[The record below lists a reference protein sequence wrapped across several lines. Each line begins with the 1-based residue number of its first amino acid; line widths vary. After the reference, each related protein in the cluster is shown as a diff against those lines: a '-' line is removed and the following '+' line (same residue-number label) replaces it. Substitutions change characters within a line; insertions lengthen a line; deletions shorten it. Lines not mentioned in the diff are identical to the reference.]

1 MPQVSIPYY
10 YKSID
15 WNNFVKEYPPP
26 AEFAETVYTWD
37 RNRINELQ
45 EERFKKAVQL
55 AWTNPF
61 YMRKWTEAGLEP
73 KDVQSL
79 KDIERLPVVSSN
91 DFKDEIAALPPFGAH
106 NGDPI
111 QIAQEIPLKIN
122 STGGTTGM
130 PRPVFFGP
138 VEWELNGITAA
149 RGLFMQGARPGDRL
163 QICFTPSLAN
173 AGWCYYLACHHWL
186 GALAITTG
194 SGNVNPTK
202 RQLEIARAW
211 GTNMWYAM
219 PEYLLH
225 LAKVAREELGF
236 DIRDLKTKLIL
247 GFLGPDLSGR
257 LRRELED
264 LFGCNVYDN
273 YGNVEI
279 ALGSFECKEK
289 AGAHFHEDL
298 YYIEVCDT
306 DTDEPVPKG
315 EAGDLVVT
323 SFYRQHPPL
332 IRYSTKDRIRLMD
345 NGARC
350 ACGSYLVRMD
360 RFLGRS
366 DDMVKLRGQ
375 NTYPM
380 ACLDTVTGDARSTG
394 QWICVV
400 ERIGEGIDAK
410 EEMTVKIE
418 YKDENID
425 EEDFKQKMEKGLKI
439 DLGVRVTV
447 EPVPAGSLAPLTGF
461 GSEKKARRLL
471 DKRPALR

>member
-1 MPQVSIPYY
+1 MPQAKIPYY

-15 WNNFVKEYPPP
+15 WSNFVKEYPPP
-26 AEFAETVYTWD
+26 AEFAETVFTWKRD
-37 RNRINELQ
+37 QIERLQ
-45 EERFKKAVQL
+45 NERFKKIVQF

-61 YMRKWTEAGLEP
+61 YKRKWTEAGLEP
-73 KDVQSL
+73 KDIQSL
-79 KDIERLPVVSSN
+79 KDIEKLPVVSSY

-111 QIAQEIPLKIN
+111 KIAQEIPLKIN

-138 VEWELNGITAA
+138 VEWELNGMTAA
-149 RGLFMQGARPGDRL
+149 RGLYIQGARPGDRL
-163 QICFTPSLAN
+163 QITMTNSIAN

-211 GTNMWYAM
+211 GTNLWFGTS
-219 PEYLLH
+219 EYLLH
-225 LAKVAREELGF
+225 LAKVAQAEMGF
-236 DIRDLKTKLIL
+236 DVRDLKTKFIP
-247 GFLGPDLSGR
+247 GYLGPDLSGR
-257 LRRELED
+257 LRKQLED
-264 LFGCNVYDN
+264 LYGCDVYDN
-273 YGNVEI
+273 YGTVEL
-279 ALGSFECKEK
+279 AVPSFECKEK
-289 AGAHFHEDL
+289 AGAHFHGDL
-298 YYIEVCDT
+298 YRIEICDT

-323 SFYRQHPPL
+323 SFYRQRPPL
-332 IRYSTKDRIRLMD
+332 IRCSTKDRIRFID
-345 NGARC
+345 YGKRC
-350 ACGSYLVRMD
+350 ECGSYMVRMD

-380 ACLDTVTGDARSTG
+380 ACLDTVTGDPRSTG
-394 QWICVV
+394 EWICVV

-418 YKDENID
+418 YKDEKVD
-425 EEDFKQKMEKGLKI
+425 KGDFRLKMEKGLKA

-447 EPVPAGSLAPLTGF
+447 KPVPAGSLAPLTGF
-461 GSEKKARRLL
+461 GSEKKVRRLL